1 MRLYQWDD
9 GLKTVHCA
17 VLVCGVVMMSM
28 GPHLALKIIVAVALQ
43 VIVVEGQQLIPGL
56 RGDVGKVGL
65 DSDSIK
71 LLRVPGAGGVVRI
84 ERQLSVSPY
93 MTQLKLS

>member
-1 MRLYQWDD
+1 MSTVRLA
-9 GLKTVHCA
+9 LEIV
-17 VLVCGVVMMSM
+17 VVM
-28 GPHLALKIIVAVALQ
+28 ALK
-43 VIVVEGQQLIPGL
+43 VEIGLQLIPGL
-56 RGDVGKVGL
+56 RGDGKVGL